1 MQRPI
6 TGCSIHKGCLDW
18 QPETTQNQTSVQH
31 IASIHH
37 PFVGGGIFVL
47 ERLFEQHI
55 ASVSY

>member
-6 TGCSIHKGCLDW
+6 TGCSIHKECLDW
-18 QPETTQNQTSVQH
+18 QPEIQQNQTSVQH

-37 PFVGGGIFVL
+37 LFVGGIFVL
-47 ERLFEQHI
+47 ARLFEQHI

>member
-18 QPETTQNQTSVQH
+18 QPETQQNQNS
-31 IASIHH
+31 AHH